1 MPQPFIILISWC
13 IYELRVPHCRSITH
27 AGTYQ
32 LQRDWHEMKTTVSVP
47 YTYQG
52 VKENQDGNGNVTKK
66 KV

>member
-13 IYELRVPHCRSITH
+13 IYALRVPHCRSIKH

-52 VKENQDGNGNVTKK
+52 V
-66 KV
+66 